1 MIRLTYILR
10 RIPRLSLHEFQRYW
24 LETHGPLVSE
34 HASALGVR
42 RYVQVHTLGEDPL
55 NPALCEL
62 YGTSPDIYDGVA
74 ELWWKDLEDLKGAIV
89 SPEGQRA
96 AQELLEDERKFI
108 DFSRSTLWFAIELPQ
123 INPSPETIV
132 AREEGPLVKIVFP
145 LWRHPHLSLE
155 ATQLHWRMNHGPLAR
170 QYGAAVR
177 FRRYLQ
183 VHAVE
188 APLAEALRAAR
199 GAMEEPGFGHAE
211 VWIDRQEFA
220 MVSGPE
226 VDEAFPLF
234 VEDCRYFI
242 DLSRSPMWAG
252 KEHVIVDR
260 KRIVAPLPKPKEIV
274 KEKKGGRLEGDR
286 P

>member
-1 MIRLTYILR
+1 MIRLTYLLR
-10 RIPRLSLHEFQRYW
+10 RIPRLSLEKFQRYW
-24 LETHGPLVSE
+24 LENHGPLVGK

-55 NPALCEL
+55 NPILREL
-62 YGTSPDIYDGVA
+62 YGTAPDIYDGVA
-74 ELWWKDLEDLKGAIV
+74 ELWWKDLRDLENAIGT
-89 SPEGQRA
+89 PEGQQA
-96 AQELLEDERKFI
+96 AQDLLEDERKFI

-145 LWRHPHLSLE
+145 VWRHPHLSFE
-155 ATQLHWRMNHGPLAR
+155 DTQLHWRMNHGPLAR
-170 QYGAAVR
+170 QYGEAVR

-183 VHAVE
+183 VHAIE
-188 APLAEALRAAR
+188 SELAEGLRAVR
-199 GAMEEPGFGHAE
+199 GDMEEPGFGHAE
-211 VWIDRQEFA
+211 VWINRQEFA

-234 VEDCRYFI
+234 VEDCGYFI
-242 DLSRSPMWAG
+242 DLSRSPMWAA

-260 KRIVAPLPKPKEIV
+260 KRIVPPLPKP
-274 KEKKGGRLEGDR
+274 EKTVQ
-286 P
+286 